1 MNHSSCQVKVAMYVH
16 SLPLEANLY
25 FQFNLPDGCK
35 ISTQQPGFKTST
47 QQPYLYYASCSNT
60 QDWSSTPFS
69 HLGILIPKEWL
80 LVYYIFI
87 WLSLLSMLI
96 LVLHKKSLQRILQTP
111 HHYRFKVTSR
121 THPTFSKHY
130 QSMTKGKPAATGT
143 HKTIPSCCKLQYYC
157 SLKMYDPIHILLYQ
171 KTTSPS
177 YALTK
182 CESSIQLFK
191 QLGTTSIRKV
201 NQKS

>member
-1 MNHSSCQVKVAMYVH
+1 MYVH

-60 QDWSSTPFS
+60 QDRSESPFTSTWVFPEES
-69 HLGILIPKEWL
+69 L
-80 LVYYIFI
+80 LTYYIFI

-143 HKTIPSCCKLQYYC
+143 HKTIPSCCKLRYYC
-157 SLKMYDPIHILLYQ
+157 SLKMDDPNHIFLYQ
-171 KTTSPS
+171 KTNPS
-177 YALTK
+177 YAHTK
-182 CESSIQLFK
+182 CESSIQLLK

>member
-1 MNHSSCQVKVAMYVH
+1 MYVH

-96 LVLHKKSLQRILQTP
+96 LVLHKKSLQRILQTQ

-143 HKTIPSCCKLQYYC
+143 HKTIPSCCKLQYYWLIVPWRC
-157 SLKMYDPIHILLYQ
+157 M
-171 KTTSPS
+171 
-177 YALTK
+177 
-182 CESSIQLFK
+182 IQSTYCCIRK
-191 QLGTTSIRKV
+191 QLVLHMLLPNV
-201 NQKS
+201 NHPSNCLSNWEQHP

>member
-1 MNHSSCQVKVAMYVH
+1 MFKQQSAC
-16 SLPLEANLY
+16 SLVGFSQPK
-25 FQFNLPDGCK
+25 PV
-35 ISTQQPGFKTST
+35 SQQCFSLTINQHQPAQTSPET
-47 QQPYLYYASCSNT
+47 NQRTGRKCA
-60 QDWSSTPFS
+60 
-69 HLGILIPKEWL
+69 L
-80 LVYYIFI
+80 LLYYIFI

-96 LVLHKKSLQRILQTP
+96 LVLYKKSLQRILQTP

-182 CESSIQLFK
+182 CESSIQLLK
-191 QLGTTSIRKV
+191 QLGTTAITKV